1 MERIAASDADLQ
13 QYIFFD
19 MGHNSIKVANYS
31 KNLNKP
37 FDYFKIPTQ
46 LFPWMVEDLHASALN
61 KQNIEL

>member
-1 MERIAASDADLQ
+1 
-13 QYIFFD
+13 

-61 KQNIEL
+61 KQNIDL